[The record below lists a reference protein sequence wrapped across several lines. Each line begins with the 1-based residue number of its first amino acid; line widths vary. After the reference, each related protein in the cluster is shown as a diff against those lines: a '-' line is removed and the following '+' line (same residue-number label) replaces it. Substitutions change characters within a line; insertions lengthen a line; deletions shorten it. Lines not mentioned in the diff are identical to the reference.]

1 MPSTP
6 PLNPET
12 PMRLLETLC
21 TSLTGRRGLEAGLF
35 WLGCASR
42 PDLAAHIVVP
52 PSAGDASSYS
62 VPGAALRPAPGDC
75 PMSVEGADVLFVPLE
90 YGGALVFTSSLAS
103 PAVLRRAVRRFAR
116 ACESG
121 AVRPSPPGI
130 PTSISYADTIAG
142 ARLEV
147 RARDASQIA
156 QLERYLRW
164 LAFDMREHRRCE
176 AALTRPN
183 TG

>member
-1 MPSTP
+1 
-6 PLNPET
+6 
-12 PMRLLETLC
+12 MRLFETLC
-21 TSLTGRRGLEAGLF
+21 TSSTARRSVGAGLV
-35 WLGCASR
+35 WLACTSR
-42 PDLAAHIVVP
+42 PDLDRHIVVP
-52 PSAGDASSYS
+52 PSAGVASNYS
-62 VPGAALRPAPGDC
+62 VPGAALRPAPGNC

-103 PAVLRRAVRRFAR
+103 PAVLRRAVRQFAR

-121 AVRPSPPGI
+121 AVRPSPPDI

-147 RARDASQIA
+147 RARAASQIP

-164 LAFDMREHRRCE
+164 LAFDMREHRRCD
-176 AALTRPN
+176 AALARL
-183 TG
+183 GAG